1 MIILHTAGDTIQA
14 TASAASAITITLYG
28 MERTDAGTNYK
39 KLGQGTITNSGT
51 TTLYT
56 LPADTTAVVS
66 QLIAVNVDTSKRTF
80 DLWHVPNGGS
90 AGNTNILLDDMELS
104 SKQTWIWG
112 KEG

>member
-1 MIILHTAGDTIQA
+1 MIILDTAGDTIQA
-14 TASAASAITITLYG
+14 EASAATTITITLYG
-28 MERTDAGTNYK
+28 MERTATGTDYK
-39 KLGQGTITNSGT
+39 KLGQAQIASGSQ

-66 QLIAVNVDTSKRTF
+66 QLIAVNVDGSKQTF
-80 DLWHVPNGGS
+80 DLWHVPNAGS
-90 AGNTNILLDDMELS
+90 VADTNILLNDMELN

>member
-1 MIILHTAGDTIQA
+1 MIILDTAGDTIQA
-14 TASAASAITITLYG
+14 TASTASTITITLYG
-28 MERTDAGTNYK
+28 MERTASGTEYK
-39 KLGQGTITNSGT
+39 RLGQGQITATGT

-80 DLWHVPNGGS
+80 DLWHVPNGSS
-90 AGNTNILLDDMELS
+90 AANTNILLDDMELE